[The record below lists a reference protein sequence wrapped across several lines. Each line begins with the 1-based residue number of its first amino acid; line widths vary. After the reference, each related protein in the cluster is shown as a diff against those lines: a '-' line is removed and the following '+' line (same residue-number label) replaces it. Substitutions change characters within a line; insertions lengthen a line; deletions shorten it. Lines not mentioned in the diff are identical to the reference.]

1 MNRRNAIWSV
11 VTIWM
16 CWTEFRVYA
25 FTPII
30 DQRYKNSLHR
40 SAKELD
46 SEQELTLAD
55 IPAKFTP
62 LFSQAWKVSFPR
74 KGDEE
79 KNAHDP
85 FRFEWGTWIDN
96 EAMLELMSRVDEVR
110 VAEGAYD
117 KLERLI
123 NNKDDVIDSSNN
135 IRRIRIASGEKWD
148 CILHVLPLNQ
158 EHKGRWCT
166 GSWSVLKALTGV
178 VEVALLR
185 EDRNGNKRK
194 VQPKRLRGG
203 SDSSYSKI
211 GAGAGN
217 FGGEDCVKY
226 VGGPLRSYE
235 AKSDRTI
242 LLEMVIRPPVSSE
255 DDSQI
260 YLSFPDL
267 QNLHEVLDIFI
278 EDPEELKEEEQAEE
292 HLSVKQQL
300 KKQLSLGDQLGL
312 NLDDQVGGLDVQ
324 LDTIVRRV
332 LASRANP
339 EAARRL
345 GISHVKGIL
354 LSGPPGCGK
363 TLLARELARL
373 LGAREPQIVN
383 GPEILDK
390 FIGEA
395 EKKVRDLF
403 LPAELEYKQV
413 GDDSAL
419 HVIILDEMDAIAKKR
434 GSASSDTTGVRDS
447 VVNQLLSKMDGVQQ
461 ANNILVVGMTNR
473 PELIDPALLRPGR
486 LEVQLRVELPDAEGR
501 RDIFRIHTAQM
512 KENNAITN
520 DALQFIEDI
529 YQLPTLTDKFTGAEI
544 AGLVRSAASFA
555 LARSIQQ
562 NPDNTS
568 ELSQVTVSDFEQA
581 LTEVQPS
588 LGKQDAALQKR
599 LPHGIYSYSLT
610 MERIMRDLQR
620 FIAPL
625 SMNNAKSSKLHSLML
640 IGGTSGGAGVSALGA
655 WAASQS
661 STNDYADYVRFITAI
676 DLLSDANSDGDAT
689 RAAILMDRFQEAYEM
704 PHSLLVLDDI
714 DQLCAGSG
722 PNGYSTIMLATLR
735 ALLRT
740 PPSNSNNFNNNN
752 NNNVSPSSLSSNT
765 KKRGRSL
772 HIIATTSRA
781 DVACSSPLLD
791 LFEETIVVPSVS
803 TKEEVETILQ
813 QDDSTCTPQKAQKM
827 ATILMEQVGP
837 MGIKSVFR
845 LVERAKA
852 SAFIASNGD
861 RNTDEDAEIQ
871 ALMEI
876 VQDLRLDNGE
886 ASTLCELIL

>member
-1 MNRRNAIWSV
+1 MKCHNAFWSV
-11 VTIWM
+11 VTVWI
-16 CWTEFRVYA
+16 CWVEYRVYA
-25 FTPII
+25 FTPITS
-30 DQRYKNSLHR
+30 QSYKAAQYR
-40 SAKELD
+40 SVKELD
-46 SEQELTLAD
+46 IEPELTLAEV
-55 IPAKFTP
+55 PAKFTP
-62 LFSQAWKVSFPR
+62 LLSQVWKASIPK

-85 FRFEWGTWIDN
+85 FRYEWGTWIDN
-96 EAMLELMSRVDEVR
+96 EAILELMSRIDEVR
-110 VAEGAYD
+110 VEEGAYD

-123 NNKDDVIDSSNN
+123 NNEDDIIDSKSN

-148 CILHVLPLNQ
+148 FILHILPLNHQ
-158 EHKGRWCT
+158 HETRWCT

-178 VEVALLR
+178 VEVAMLR
-185 EDRNGNKRK
+185 EDRNGNKKK

-203 SDSSYSKI
+203 SDGSFSKL
-211 GAGAGN
+211 GAGGGN
-217 FGGEDCVKY
+217 FGGEDCIKY

-242 LLEMVIRPPVSSE
+242 LLEIVIRPPVSAE

-260 YLSFPDL
+260 YHSFPDL

-278 EDPEELKEEEQAEE
+278 EEPEEEQLKEEEQVEE
-292 HLSVKQQL
+292 NLSAKQQVQ
-300 KKQLSLGDQLGL
+300 KQLSLGDQLGL

-339 EAARRL
+339 EAAKRL
-345 GISHVKGIL
+345 GISHVKGVL

-486 LEVQLRVELPDAEGR
+486 LEVHLRVELPDAKGR

-520 DALQFIEDI
+520 EAMQAIEDI
-529 YQLPTLTDKFTGAEI
+529 NQLPTLTDKFTGAEI

-562 NPDNTS
+562 DSDDTL

-599 LPHGIYSYSLT
+599 LPHGIYSYSAT
-610 MERIMRDLQR
+610 MERIIRDLQR

-625 SMNNAKSSKLHSLML
+625 SMNNTKSSKLHSLML

-661 STNDYADYVRFITAI
+661 STKDYADYVRFITAI
-676 DLLSDANSDGDAT
+676 DLLTDANSDGDAA

-722 PNGYSTIMLATLR
+722 PNGYSMVMLATLR

-740 PPSNSNNFNNNN
+740 PPSNNNNFNDNYNDN
-752 NNNVSPSSLSSNT
+752 LSSTSNAN
-765 KKRGRSL
+765 KRGQTL
-772 HIIATTSRA
+772 HIIATTSKP

-803 TKEEVETILQ
+803 TTEEIETILQ
-813 QDDSTCTPQKAQKM
+813 QDDSTCTPLKAKKM
-827 ATILMEQVGP
+827 ASILMEQVGP
-837 MGIKSVFR
+837 MGIKSIFR
-845 LVERAKA
+845 LIERAKA
-852 SAFIASNGD
+852 ATFIASNGD
-861 RNTDEDAEIQ
+861 GNTDEDAEIQ
-871 ALMEI
+871 SLMEI
-876 VQDLRLDNGE
+876 VKDLRLDNGE
-886 ASTLCELIL
+886 ASTLCEVVL